1 MKVKAAVSF
10 AGAVTM
16 HMGETAD
23 IPEGDVLND
32 LLECGYVEPAEQ
44 KPDKA
49 VKKNEGKRN
58 NP

>member
-1 MKVKAAVSF
+1 
-10 AGAVTM
+10 M

-32 LLECGYVEPAEQ
+32 LLDCGYVEPAEQ